1 MATVLERPESP
12 GETPPRRVPGTPRVL
27 VTLSDLSWRMLVCVA
42 ALGLLA
48 YAMWQ
53 VRFVFLPVFIA
64 LLVATILTPPAR
76 AMREAGVPNALAAT
90 VAFLGALALVALV
103 IRFVAPEFV
112 HQVGELG
119 TRVEAGVEQIGDY
132 VASGPF
138 GLPEAQVQGA
148 IDAASERVRRGAG
161 TVASGLVSGV
171 TIVGQ
176 ILTQLLLT
184 LVLVFFFVKDGR
196 VLWRWILRLFPRHGR
211 HTVQEVGDTS
221 WRILGN
227 YMRGVFFVA
236 CVDAVFIGLA
246 LAIIGVPLVI
256 PLAVLTFL
264 AAFIPFVGAVV
275 AGAAAALVALVSNGP
290 VDALLVVGAVL
301 VVQQVEG
308 NLLYPV
314 VVGRS
319 LELHP
324 VAILLAVG
332 VGSVVAG
339 ILGAFIAVPIAAVLA
354 AAIPVLRRETE
365 EDRRE
370 EELVEGRVIRPVG

>member
-1 MATVLERPESP
+1 MATVLERHDPEAEVPS
-12 GETPPRRVPGTPRVL
+12 RRVRGAPRAL
-27 VTLSDLSWRMLVCVA
+27 VILSELSWRLLVCVA
-42 ALGLLA
+42 AFGLVA
-48 YAMWQ
+48 YALWQ
-53 VRFVFLPVFIA
+53 VKFVFLPVFIA
-64 LLVATILTPPAR
+64 LLVATVLAPPAR
-76 AMREAGVPNALAAT
+76 ALRAAGLPNALAAT
-90 VAFLGALALVALV
+90 LSFLGALAVVALV

-119 TRVEAGVEQIGDY
+119 TQVEAGVEQLGDY

-138 GLPEAQVQGA
+138 GLSDTQVQGA

-161 TVASGLVSGV
+161 TVASGVVSGV

-184 LVLVFFFVKDGR
+184 LVLVFFFVKDGG
-196 VLWRWILRLFPRHGR
+196 VIWRWILRLFPRHR
-211 HTVQEVGDTS
+211 RNTVQEVGETS
-221 WRILGN
+221 WRILGH
-227 YMRGVFFVA
+227 YMRGVSFVA

-290 VDALLVVGAVL
+290 IDALLVVGAVL
-301 VVQQVEG
+301 LVQQIEG

-339 ILGAFIAVPIAAVLA
+339 ILGAFIAVPIVAVLA

-370 EELVEGRVIRPVG
+370 EELMDGQIVHPSG